1 MSDQTMPPKD
11 QADTLDYKI
20 LWSREL
26 PDGATVLD
34 HTVIAPAGITIEADQ
49 VDANKDAIIWISGG
63 QAGTTYKVTSQITAD
78 TGGPV
83 SLIRQW
89 AIYIP
94 VVD

>member
-26 PDGATVLD
+26 PEGSSVVS
-34 HTVIAPAGITIEADQ
+34 HTVIAPAGITIEADTT
-49 VDANKDAIIWISGG
+49 DANNDAIIWISGG
-63 QAGTTYKVTSQITAD
+63 QAGTTYKVTSRIEAN

-83 SLIRQW
+83 NLIREW

-94 VVD
+94 VID